1 MVKTLSSNAGVQV
14 RSLVW
19 ELRSYMP
26 HGQKTKAE
34 NRSNIV
40 TNSIKTSKMAHIQK
54 KIKCNSNSKIFLMN
68 YLFSISYFFL
78 YLFFPSLN

>member
-1 MVKTLSSNAGVQV
+1 MDTIIVIEGGPVVKTLSSNAGVQV

-40 TNSIKTSKMAHIQK
+40 TNSIKSFKMVHIQK
-54 KIKCNSNSKIFLMN
+54 NIKCNNNRKIF
-68 YLFSISYFFL
+68 
-78 YLFFPSLN
+78 